1 MTNALESDCYK
12 VSLLTLNNRL
22 YGRYAFFF
30 ISAFESRIC
39 FNNNLLFAL
48 IQTLKLEGLRQQ
60 TQAAQ
65 DALVKGQQELIELHR
80 ELQECAQ
87 ERDRQRKEALDQR
100 RLLGDESR
108 EREAV
113 QSSNQE
119 LRVFVKRAESENKR

>member
-1 MTNALESDCYK
+1 ML
-12 VSLLTLNNRL
+12 
-22 YGRYAFFF
+22 FFF
-30 ISAFESRIC
+30 ISSCESRIC